1 MIHVF
6 PSLRDESEVNYEDER
21 LKKGVDKGERIGD

>member
-6 PSLRDESEVNYEDER
+6 SSLRDESEVNYEDER
-21 LKKGVDKGERIGD
+21 LKKGVDEGERIGD

>member
-6 PSLRDESEVNYEDER
+6 PSLRDESEVSYEDER